1 MHFLLTLAVVAATV
15 FGASNAAVVSRQTTT
30 PDWQSTPFN
39 PPAIPLAVRSPYLS
53 AWLQGGDSGGRLN
66 GQWPTFWT
74 GSILGWAGYV
84 RVDGKVYTFL
94 GAPNVAGATLAT
106 QKKMQFTATK
116 STFVLAAGPVDL
128 TVAFLS
134 PVEPTDYLRQSLPFS
149 YMTLTAK
156 STDGAAHKVQYYTD
170 ISAEWV
176 SGDNS
181 LLAKWS
187 TANLTANGG
196 SIVHQVELQSPSAFA
211 EVNDHAQYGSAYYGT
226 NQGSG
231 LTYATGEDSVVRAA
245 FINQGAL
252 GNTQDTQFRAISD
265 RWPVFA
271 FARDIGSVT
280 SSTSSPVVF
289 AVGHTRD
296 PLVQYIIAGGALE
309 PRYAYWLSKYA
320 TASDAISAFLST
332 DEYQHSVSAASA
344 LDTKIFN
351 DATPIHS
358 DYTAIVQLSTRQA
371 FAAVEITLSKTES
384 GSYNTSDI
392 KIFMKEISS
401 NGNMNTVDVIFP
413 AWPAY
418 LYLNPDFGRRLLE
431 PLFQYQQSGQYPN
444 KWSIHDLGAHYPV
457 ANGHNDGQD
466 EAMPVEESG
475 NMLIM
480 SLSYTRATKDNSL
493 ITNNYNLLDQWTQ
506 FLVNDSL
513 IPALQLSTDDFAGH
527 LANQTNLAIKG
538 IIGIRAMSEI
548 ATILGK
554 TDDATKYK
562 DIATSY
568 VSKWQKLAA
577 SNEGHL
583 VLNYGSPS
591 SWGMA
596 YNLYADK
603 LFQFNLFPQS
613 VYDMQTGWYGEMGA
627 QYGIAL
633 DSRHSYTKSDWMI
646 WTAGTVAEFNTRN
659 MLISRLR
666 DYLANGKNNAPFSDW
681 YDAIYGTVVGFRAR
695 PVAGG
700 HFALLVLP
708 K

>member
-1 MHFLLTLAVVAATV
+1 MHLFSTLAVAAISL
-15 FGASNAAVVSRQTTT
+15 FSASNAAVVPRQSTSWT
-30 PDWQSTPFN
+30 STPFN

-53 AWLQGGDSGGRLN
+53 TWLQGGNGGGQLN

-84 RVDGKVYTFL
+84 RVDGKTYTFL
-94 GAPNVAGATLAT
+94 GAPNAAGTTLAV
-106 QKKMQFTATK
+106 QKSMKFTATK

-128 TVAFLS
+128 TVQFLS

-156 STDGAAHKVQYYTD
+156 STDGAAHKIQYYTD

-181 LLAKWS
+181 LGAKWS
-187 TANLTANGG
+187 TSTLTSNGG
-196 SIVHQVELQSPSAFA
+196 SVVHQVTLQNPVKYA
-211 EVNDHAQYGSAYYGT
+211 EINDHTQYGSAYYGT

-231 LTYATGEDSVVRAA
+231 LTWQTGADTTLRPA
-245 FINQGAL
+245 FIANGAL
-252 GNTQDTQFRAISD
+252 ANTQDTQFRAISD

-271 FARDIGSVT
+271 FARDIGST
-280 SSTSSPVVF
+280 ADSSASPVVF
-289 AVGHTRD
+289 AIGHVRD
-296 PLVQYIIAGGALE
+296 PLVQYIVAGNKLE
-309 PRYAYWLSKYA
+309 ERHPYWLSKYA
-320 TASDAISAFLST
+320 TASDAISAFLASS
-332 DEYQHSVSAASA
+332 EYQRALGASNT
-344 LDTKIFN
+344 LDTKIQN
-351 DATPIHS
+351 DAGAIHA
-358 DYTAIVQLSTRQA
+358 DYASITALSTRQA
-371 FAAVEITLSKTES
+371 FAAVEITLSKSSS
-384 GSYNTSDI
+384 GSYNTNDV

-413 AWPAY
+413 AWPVY

-431 PLFQYQQSGQYPN
+431 PLLQYQQSGQYPN
-444 KWSIHDLGAHYPV
+444 KWSIHDMGAHYPN
-457 ANGHNDGQD
+457 ATAHNDGQD

-480 SLSYTRATKDNSL
+480 ALSYTRATKDNSL
-493 ITNNYNLLDQWTQ
+493 INTNYNLLTQWTQ
-506 FLVNDSL
+506 FLVSDSL
-513 IPALQLSTDDFAGH
+513 IPASQLSTDDFAGH

-554 TDDATKYK
+554 TDDAKKYS
-562 DIATSY
+562 DIAASY
-568 VSKWQKLAA
+568 IPQWQKFAT
-577 SNEGHL
+577 SSENHL
-583 VLNYGSPS
+583 MLQYNNPT
-591 SWGMA
+591 SWGIA

-603 LFQFNLFPQS
+603 LFGFNLFPKS
-613 VYDMQTGWYGEMGA
+613 VYDIQTSWYA
-627 QYGIAL
+627 KQFKQYGIAL
-633 DSRHSYTKSDWMI
+633 DTRHTYTKSDWEI
-646 WTAGTVAEFNTRN
+646 YTAGTVGDVNLRN
-659 MLISRLR
+659 MFITRLK
-666 DYLANGKNNAPFSDW
+666 DYLANGKNTAPFSDW
-681 YDAIYGTVVGFRAR
+681 YDAISGSVVGFRAR